1 MIDKEK
7 IEQQIAAWIEEREQV
22 VANANAQINFLNG
35 QITAYENLL
44 NPVPVAEVEAEPEVA
59 VEE

>member
-1 MIDKEK
+1 MIDKDK
-7 IEQQIAAWIEEREQV
+7 MEQQIAAWIEEREAI

-35 QITAYENLL
+35 QITAYEKLL
-44 NPVPVAEVEAEPEVA
+44 NPVAEVEAEPEVA